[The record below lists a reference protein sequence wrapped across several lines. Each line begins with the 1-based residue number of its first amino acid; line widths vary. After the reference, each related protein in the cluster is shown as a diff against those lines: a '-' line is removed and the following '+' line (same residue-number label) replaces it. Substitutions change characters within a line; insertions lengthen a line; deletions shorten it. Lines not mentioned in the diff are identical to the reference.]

1 MNSCK
6 FVFKNMELCDIED
19 TYLVNTLSLK
29 VPWSI
34 ESFNDELNNNLAH
47 YIVCKCGK
55 SVIAFAGMW
64 IITDEAHITNVAVH
78 PKYRKMGIGSSLIK
92 ELKKICIQHS
102 VLHMTLEVRES
113 NLNAQRLYLREGFK
127 NCGIRKSFYT
137 SPIENA
143 IIMWSDII

>member
-1 MNSCK
+1 MNSSK

-78 PKYRKMGIGSSLIK
+78 PKYREMGIGSSLIK
-92 ELKKICIQHS
+92 ELKKTCIQHS

-113 NLNAQRLYLREGFK
+113 NINAQRLYLREGFR
-127 NCGIRKSFYT
+127 NCGIRKNFYT

-143 IIMWSDII
+143 IIMWSDVI